1 MNYIGTQNFETKRCF
16 LRRIKLSDYTMM
28 YENWAKY
35 DEVCRYYPFNP
46 VDDIE
51 IYRDKVKHWISNY
64 ESDSYFHWVIE
75 WKETGELIGTINLG
89 NVEGIMTEVLE
100 AVLDYAFDRVGF
112 NRVQAEVFY
121 GNDASS
127 AVLKKC
133 GMVLE
138 GIARQK
144 YYKNGEY
151 IDTALWAIIVG
162 DRLY

>member
-1 MNYIGTQNFETKRCF
+1 
-16 LRRIKLSDYTMM
+16 
-28 YENWAKY
+28 
-35 DEVCRYYPFNP
+35 
-46 VDDIE
+46 
-51 IYRDKVKHWISNY
+51 
-64 ESDSYFHWVIE
+64 
-75 WKETGELIGTINLG
+75 
-89 NVEGIMTEVLE
+89 MTEVLR

-121 GNDASS
+121 GNDSSS

-151 IDTALWAIIVG
+151 IDTALWAIIAG

>member
-1 MNYIGTQNFETKRCF
+1 M
-16 LRRIKLSDYTMM
+16 
-28 YENWAKY
+28 
-35 DEVCRYYPFNP
+35 
-46 VDDIE
+46 
-51 IYRDKVKHWISNY
+51 
-64 ESDSYFHWVIE
+64 
-75 WKETGELIGTINLG
+75 
-89 NVEGIMTEVLE
+89 
-100 AVLDYAFDRVGF
+100 
-112 NRVQAEVFY
+112 

>member
-1 MNYIGTQNFETKRCF
+1 MPLIELDLTEFRQ
-16 LRRIKLSDYTMM
+16 
-28 YENWAKY
+28 KY
-35 DEVCRYYPFNP
+35 S
-46 VDDIE
+46 I
-51 IYRDKVKHWISNY
+51 
-64 ESDSYFHWVIE
+64 
-75 WKETGELIGTINLG
+75 
-89 NVEGIMTEVLE
+89 
-100 AVLDYAFDRVGF
+100 
-112 NRVQAEVFY
+112 

>member
-1 MNYIGTQNFETKRCF
+1 MY
-16 LRRIKLSDYTMM
+16 LAAARRKAVPIRQIRHHKTPQLQVSF
-28 YENWAKY
+28 A
-35 DEVCRYYPFNP
+35 
-46 VDDIE
+46 
-51 IYRDKVKHWISNY
+51 
-64 ESDSYFHWVIE
+64 
-75 WKETGELIGTINLG
+75 
-89 NVEGIMTEVLE
+89 EVLE

>member
-1 MNYIGTQNFETKRCF
+1 MLYLVPIYFYVIN
-16 LRRIKLSDYTMM
+16 RIK
-28 YENWAKY
+28 
-35 DEVCRYYPFNP
+35 
-46 VDDIE
+46 
-51 IYRDKVKHWISNY
+51 WIVS
-64 ESDSYFHWVIE
+64 
-75 WKETGELIGTINLG
+75 
-89 NVEGIMTEVLE
+89 GIMTEVLE

-144 YYKNGEY
+144 YYKK
-151 IDTALWAIIVG
+151 W
-162 DRLY
+162 